1 MKLCAINFRI
11 SSKQLIFFFFLFPLA
26 NKALEMESCF
36 PATMKQYEYFALKK
50 ISVHLG
56 VTRHFAKV
64 DDYGLVCTH
73 RQIYISIYLNV

>member
-11 SSKQLIFFFFLFPLA
+11 SSKQLIFLLLFPLA

-64 DDYGLVCTH
+64 DDCMGCYVHTD
-73 RQIYISIYLNV
+73 RYIYLYI